1 MTPRDPDW
9 AARIR
14 ENFAA
19 QGMMRTLA
27 AEVVALAPGEV
38 TLAAPIRPEVTQH
51 HGYAHAAVAFALG
64 DNAAGFAARSLMAP
78 GAGVLTVE
86 MKINLLAPAAGA
98 RLIATGR
105 VERAGRRLT
114 VTRSEVAA
122 EAEDGARVVVA
133 LMQGTMMAI
142 DGLG

>member
-1 MTPRDPDW
+1 MTPRDAGW

-14 ENFAA
+14 ANVAA
-19 QGMMRTLA
+19 QGIMRTLA

-38 TLAAPIRPEVTQH
+38 TLAAPIRAEVSQH

-64 DNAAGFAARSLMAP
+64 DNAAGFAAQSLM
-78 GAGVLTVE
+78 GADEGVLTVE

-114 VTRSEVAA
+114 VTRSEVVA
-122 EAEDGARVVVA
+122 EGADGARVVVA
-133 LMQGTMMAI
+133 LMQGTMI
-142 DGLG
+142 GVSGLG